1 MREKKSRRD
10 LMFLCAMCWTLVAAK
25 RGIQLV
31 LLSIANQ
38 HKVFFLKNVI
48 LDFFKTNFV
57 LIFLFFV

>member
-1 MREKKSRRD
+1 
-10 LMFLCAMCWTLVAAK
+10 MFLCAMCWTLVAAK